1 MRTIMKRKILF
12 IFLCVFVLV
21 GLTSCLDS
29 VQAISY
35 DNGQYYWYFKLTVS
49 KMLMEIAGE
58 DPESFFEG
66 FDEEELGDLP
76 DFVSLNRIDSDLEL
90 GFEITAY
97 LDPNSKDEDVIF
109 ILPKE
114 NEYEY
119 YIPFFVGYSN
129 MFNSVYTSDDS
140 EKEIAQAMLSSAKCR
155 VMVGKNIIPY
165 AEGAYI
171 PALDD
176 SWYGE
181 DYKMPVYD
189 YGDSYCVEVP
199 CLILLESE
207 EYDLSRIV
215 FVKET
220 Q

>member
-1 MRTIMKRKILF
+1 
-12 IFLCVFVLV
+12 
-21 GLTSCLDS
+21 
-29 VQAISY
+29 
-35 DNGQYYWYFKLTVS
+35 
-49 KMLMEIAGE
+49 MEIAGE

-76 DFVSLNRIDSDLEL
+76 DFVSLNKIDSDLEL

-171 PALDD
+171 PAWDD

-181 DYKMPVYD
+181 DYKMSVYD

-199 CLILLESE
+199 CLILLESD

-220 Q
+220 L